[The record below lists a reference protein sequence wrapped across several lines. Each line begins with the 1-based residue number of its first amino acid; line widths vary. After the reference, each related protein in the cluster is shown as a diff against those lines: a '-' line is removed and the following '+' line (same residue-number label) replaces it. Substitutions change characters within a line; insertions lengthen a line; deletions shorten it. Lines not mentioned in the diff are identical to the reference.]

1 MNVLKTLADL
11 HTYHRELGKAIK
23 AFENLA
29 RRRSPES
36 AGRRARRPAYR
47 KAKSGL
53 PATKSTALTKSQ

>member
-11 HTYHRELGKAIK
+11 RTYHRDLEKAIK

-29 RRRSPES
+29 RRRSTES
-36 AGRRARRPAYR
+36 AGGRARRAAYR

-53 PATKSTALTKSQ
+53 PATKSTSLTKSQ